1 MLAAPPS
8 TRPLGSASLRAMSPP
23 LPSADP
29 AAPPEH
35 PAIVRAQA
43 SFASLVLALVRLY
56 HPVIAASGRLPL
68 PPGPCIVVANHPNG
82 LIDPLVLRLALDR
95 ELAFLGKATL
105 FSNPIARFAMRSFA
119 AVAIARRQ
127 DGGDAEA
134 AQRRNEQTFARCR
147 ALLATGRDMALFP
160 EGISHDVPGL
170 VPLKTGAARIA
181 LSTAAAFEQAGPGAP
196 TSLHLVP
203 VGLLYAAK
211 QTFRSEVAAAVA
223 APIDVLAYHRAHG
236 DDPESVRALTEVIDR
251 SLRDVVLAAENAMTW
266 QGLQQ
271 VAALVDL
278 GSLAPPDAGVADRQ
292 SRALALADAFGRLQR
307 VDPARAEALA
317 DAARSYLQM
326 ADEVGLLDLGDP
338 RGPLAVERD
347 AAGAGRVLAA
357 AASLVLLAPLAALGT
372 LLNWPTYR
380 AIGVLANA
388 LAKGEQDVVSTYKL
402 LGGMVLLPMAW
413 LVQAVALGL
422 WQGAAV
428 ALAALLLAPLSGA
441 IALRWDERLQL
452 RRRALRAGWLR
463 LTRASVAFELAAR
476 RRELA
481 LSIQHALRGLDSPL
495 ERASEAG

>member
-1 MLAAPPS
+1 MSAPH
-8 TRPLGSASLRAMSPP
+8 AI
-23 LPSADP
+23 ADP
-29 AAPPEH
+29 TAAAEH

-43 SFASLVLALVRLY
+43 SFARLVLALVRLY
-56 HPVIAASGRLPL
+56 HPTIAVSGRLPL
-68 PPGPCIVVANHPNG
+68 PAGPCIVVANHPNG

-105 FSNPIARFAMRSFA
+105 FANPIGRFAMRSFA

-160 EGISHDVPGL
+160 EGISHDAPGL
-170 VPLKTGAARIA
+170 VALKTGAARIA
-181 LSTAAAFEQAGPGAP
+181 LSAAASFANAGPGAP
-196 TSLHLVP
+196 ASLHLVP

-211 QTFRSEVAAAVA
+211 QTFRSEVSAAVA
-223 APIDVLAYHRAHG
+223 APIDVLAYYRAHG
-236 DDPESVRALTEVIDR
+236 DDPEAVRALTEVIDR
-251 SLRDVVLAAENAMTW
+251 SLRDVVLAAENPLTW

-292 SRALALADAFGRLQR
+292 ARALALGDAFARLQA
-307 VDPARAEALA
+307 VDLARAEALA

-347 AAGAGRVLAA
+347 AAGAGRVLGA
-357 AASLVLLAPLAALGT
+357 AASLVLLAPFAALGT

-380 AIGVLANA
+380 AIGALAIA

-402 LGGMVLLPMAW
+402 LGGMALLPLAW
-413 LVQAVALGL
+413 LVQALALGL
-422 WQGAAV
+422 WRGPTV
-428 ALAALLLAPLSGA
+428 ALAAAILAPLCGA
-441 IALRWDERLQL
+441 VALRWDERLQL

-481 LSIQHALRGLDSPL
+481 MAIQHALRGLDAAP
-495 ERASEAG
+495 ERHPEVG